1 MSNLVPQSVSNAIS
15 SIDVRLTTEDVAN
28 LAIAKRR
35 KILQKKLD
43 ELNKQMSKAHLADK
57 EKRMYAKSVERARLA
72 SFKDEIAELKSKY
85 GKNVSYSVVE
95 CGKTNRLYVNIQIRK
110 PRSNAEKDLIKARD
124 AKTTEISKIYD
135 RIKKVKDELANIE
148 ETRVNVKAKLAE
160 WKLKQIGADEIL
172 SQLDM

>member
-43 ELNKQMSKAHLADK
+43 ELQKQMSDARPTDK
-57 EKRMYAKSVERARLA
+57 EKHTHAKSIERAKLA

-85 GKNVSYSVVE
+85 GRDVSYSIAE
-95 CGKTNRLYVNIQIRK
+95 YGKTNRLYVNIQIRK
-110 PRSNAEKDLIKARD
+110 PRSNAENDLIKARD

-135 RIKKVKDELANIE
+135 RIQKVKNELANIE

-172 SQLDM
+172 NQLDM